1 MKKNE
6 RRKKAFA
13 LPIVMTAMLLS
24 TLTMTAQ
31 VTVDENASYDLNN
44 QRFGAEVSGGYDLNN
59 QTFGQDEFEGFAPLG
74 SGLFLMAAAGAAYA
88 LKKRKTN
95 K

>member
-1 MKKNE
+1 MKKEKLKMN
-6 RRKKAFA
+6 A
-13 LPIVMTAMLLS
+13 IVLSLVLAARLLS

-59 QTFGQDEFEGFAPLG
+59 QTFGKDEFEGFTPLG